1 MKKIILFLLIS
12 FNCFSQDYDIDKVTK
27 SQLEQKK
34 HPKDTSAVAAILFK
48 KAITK
53 FNYTEKY
60 GFSTVTEFSVKIKIY
75 KKEGLDWANY
85 EIPYYIGYKNLND
98 EQVKI
103 LKAYTYN
110 LENGKVDKQKV
121 LGESKFKEKLNEFWE
136 TRTVAFP
143 NVKVGSIIELKYEF
157 KSENLSEL
165 PSFKY
170 QYKIP
175 VDYAQYITA
184 IPSVYLYKAIKMGY
198 VDVSVNDKLE
208 DASLTYEDK
217 YQQTKFLT
225 FRQIKTTYE
234 ANNVPALIEEDY
246 VSNLNDYYGKIEHEL
261 QTVQFPNEPVK
272 QIATTWESVA
282 KSIFDESNFGREL
295 EKTKYYFNDLN
306 QITTKTEDKAE
317 RLKAIYE
324 FVKNKMTWNRTYGY
338 YTKKGVESAY
348 SDENGNVA
356 EINFIL
362 TSMLKMAGLDANP
375 VLLSTKENGIAPFPN
390 RSRFN
395 YVIACV
401 LLDGKQY
408 LLDATDKYCSINNIP
423 MRALNQVG
431 RLINKD
437 GSSSE
442 INLMPTFNSLHNL
455 NAITSIDKEGML
467 SGQIREQYFD
477 YEALRFREKY
487 SGIAKESY
495 LEKQEKRYAGLEI
508 EEYEIKNDAQVYEP
522 IIENYKIRNRNVVEI
537 IGDKMFFSPLLH
549 FCITTNPFKQESRLY
564 PVNFS
569 FPFKDKYSIII
580 TIPDGYMV
588 ESLPKPI
595 SLGVDNKNATF
606 NFSVGTQD
614 NKITISAS
622 FDINS
627 AIIQADQYDALK
639 QFYKIMIDKQNE
651 KIVLK
656 KI

>member
-1 MKKIILFLLIS
+1 MKKIFLFLFVSI
-12 FNCFSQDYDIDKVTK
+12 NCLAQDYEIDKVTK

-34 HPKDTSAVAAILFK
+34 HPSDTSAVAAILFK

-53 FNYTEKY
+53 FNYTEKN

-75 KKEGLDWANY
+75 KKEGLNWANY
-85 EIPYYIGYKNLND
+85 EIPYYTGYKNLND

-121 LGESKFKEKLNEFWE
+121 LGESKFKEKVNEFWE
-136 TRTVAFP
+136 TRTIAFP
-143 NVKVGSIIELKYEF
+143 NVKEGSIIELKYEF

-165 PSFKY
+165 PPFQY

-175 VDYAQYITA
+175 VDYAQYITE
-184 IPSVYLYKAIKMGY
+184 IPGFYLYKAIKMGY
-198 VDVSVNDKLE
+198 VDVTVNDRLA
-208 DASLTYEDK
+208 DGSLSFEDK
-217 YQQTKFLT
+217 YQHTHFMT
-225 FRQIKTTYE
+225 FKQIKTTYE
-234 ANNVPALIEEDY
+234 VKNVPALIEEDF

-261 QTVQFPNEPVK
+261 QTIQFPDEPIK
-272 QIATTWESVA
+272 QIASTWESVA
-282 KSIFDESNFGREL
+282 KSIFEETNFGGEL
-295 EKTKYYFNDLN
+295 EKTKYFFNDLK
-306 QITTKTEDKAE
+306 QITTKTEDKSE

-324 FVKNKMTWNRTYGY
+324 FVKNKMTWNHVYGY
-338 YTKKGVESAY
+338 YSKKGVESAY
-348 SDENGNVA
+348 SDGNGNVA

-362 TSMLKMAGLDANP
+362 TAMLKMGGLDANP

-395 YVIACV
+395 YVIASVV
-401 LLDGKQY
+401 LDDKQY
-408 LLDATDKYCSINNIP
+408 LLDATDKYCTINNIP
-423 MRALNQVG
+423 LRALNQVG

-442 INLMPTFNSLHNL
+442 INLMPKFNSLYNL
-455 NAITSIDKEGML
+455 STIASIDNEGML
-467 SGQIREQYFD
+467 TGQIREQYFD

-495 LEKQEKRYAGLEI
+495 LEKQEEMYPGLEI

-522 IIENYKIRNRNVVEI
+522 IVENYKIKNKNVVEI

-549 FCITTNPFKQESRLY
+549 FSKTTNPFKQENRLY

-580 TIPDGYMV
+580 TIPDGYSV

-595 SLGVDNKNATF
+595 SLGIDNKNATF
-606 NFSVGTQD
+606 SFSAGAQE
-614 NKITISAS
+614 NKITILVS

-639 QFYKIMIDKQNE
+639 QFYKIMIEKQNE